1 MTMLTPDFAHNSIS
15 EQIQSSNIVSDTIT
29 ELLRAHAKTL
39 IAKALEMEVEAVI
52 SELKSNG
59 TDVVR
64 NGYLPERKIT
74 CAIGDVEVKVPRIRS
89 KEGESVNFSS
99 RLVPKYL
106 RRSSSISAWAA
117 YAYLRGVSEAD
128 MAKVLEVVLG
138 DGAKKLT
145 PSVISSLKKQWI
157 AEFDIWKKRDLSG
170 TTFTY
175 IYADGIYQEIRGDN
189 PKICVLVIIGVDDRG
204 KKHLIALED
213 GVRESTQSW
222 REVLLD
228 LKSRGMN
235 SPSLGIGDGAL
246 GFWAALSQIFPDT
259 KHQRCWVH
267 KTANLLNY
275 LPKSLHSKAKSDI
288 QAIWMAP
295 SLSEAEKA
303 AVLFRDKY
311 QAKYPKAVNCLIKDE
326 EVLLAF
332 YQFPAEHWIHIRT
345 TNAIESTFSTLRHRT
360 IKVKG
365 AFSKESAMSMMFQLG
380 LEAEKSWRKI
390 TGSERLALVIS
401 GVKFID
407 GQPIQLAS

>member
-1 MTMLTPDFAHNSIS
+1 MTMLTPNFAQNSLS
-15 EQIQSSNIVSDTIT
+15 EENQSNFVPDANT
-29 ELLRAHAKTL
+29 ELLRAHAKAL
-39 IAKALEMEVEAVI
+39 LAAALEAEVTAVI
-52 SELKSNG
+52 AELKSNG

-74 CAIGDVEVKVPRIRS
+74 CAVGDVEVKVPRIRS
-89 KEGESVNFSS
+89 KEGEPVNFTST
-99 RLVPKYL
+99 LVPKYL
-106 RRSSSISAWAA
+106 RRSKSVSAWAA
-117 YAYLRGVSEAD
+117 YAYLKGVSEAD

-145 PSVISSLKKQWI
+145 PSVVSSLKKQWV
-157 AEFDIWKKRDLSG
+157 AEFDTWKKRDLSG
-170 TTFTY
+170 TIFTY

-235 SPSLGIGDGAL
+235 SPSLAVGDGAL
-246 GFWAALSQIFPDT
+246 GFWAAISEVFPDT
-259 KHQRCWVH
+259 KGQRCWFH
-267 KTANLLNY
+267 KSGNIINY
-275 LPKSLHSKAKSDI
+275 LPKSLHSKARSDI

-295 SLSEAEKA
+295 SRSEAEKA
-303 AVLFRDKY
+303 IVLFRDKY
-311 QAKYPKAVNCLIKDE
+311 QDKYEKAVRCLTKDQDS
-326 EVLLAF
+326 LLRF
-332 YQFPAEHWIHIRT
+332 YDFPASHWIHIRT

-360 IKVKG
+360 IRVKG

-390 TGSERLALVIS
+390 TGSERLAQVIS
-401 GVKFID
+401 GVRFID
-407 GQPIQLAS
+407 GEPEELAS